1 MPIQP
6 TTPQAPTPNV
16 GGFVTAARAKGVPDT
31 QIYSYLQGK
40 GYMTPPAQT
49 AKPAFTPAG
58 VPALTSDRT
67 SHLSDIGDQASSGA
81 NTFMDGVKEATPHGD
96 LNPLNLVEGVG
107 KILGGAAGVVTS
119 PLAPAI
125 KPVSNI
131 VHDIGN
137 KVADTPLLQA
147 YGKDTASLPADE
159 QTAPE
164 RVAGTIANYANAAG
178 TVAGGEETIRNL
190 PDTIAKVKS
199 GINTVKTGV
208 ADATQSVKNS
218 LTPDPA
224 LAKTQSKTQAAVNS
238 AAADWQKPAT
248 INKPGFA
255 KPKAILANSPDTPK
269 FLAEQGLNP
278 SAHIEDGKYNTSD
291 TAEALR
297 NTAAKMSNDTLRPSL
312 QMADYTTPKTPVTDI
327 LKQTEKN
334 IEADKELTDGEKEV
348 AKNNAAKEAAAL
360 QKNNPNGMS
369 LTDMHDSKIT
379 YAGKGGYS
387 PIKDPAADVK
397 AASNRAM
404 ASAFQKTVEDKA
416 PASVPVKPF
425 NQYLS
430 KYFKGA
436 DYLDSLNGKTA
447 PVTVGQQIAR
457 GAAKYGGAMVGA
469 KFGGGVVSEFA
480 GYQIGKALE
489 HAAENL
495 TNPMRASYLRNLEVT
510 NPQAFTRVKAYLEK
524 QSSGNTD
531 IPRLPS
537 PSFTP
542 LGPDT
547 TPVVKPSV
555 APHAATGGYP
565 LPRDPK
571 TGKVMRVY
579 TSEPKGK

>member
-1 MPIQP
+1 MPNQTI
-6 TTPQAPTPNV
+6 PQAAPTPNV
-16 GGFVTAARAKGVPDT
+16 GGFITAARAKGVPDT
-31 QIYSYLQGK
+31 QIYSYLKTK
-40 GYMTPPAQT
+40 GVIKPAQT
-49 AKPAFTPAG
+49 TTQTKPQTTPGTPA
-58 VPALTSDRT
+58 LSNDQM
-67 SHLSDIGDQASSGA
+67 SHVSDIGAQASSGA

-96 LNPLNLVEGVG
+96 SNPLNLVEGVS
-107 KILGGAAGVVTS
+107 KILGGVASVVTS
-119 PLAPAI
+119 PLAPVL

-131 VHDIGN
+131 VHDIGD

-178 TVAGGEETIRNL
+178 TVAGAEGTVTGL
-190 PDTIAKVKS
+190 PETIAKVKS
-199 GINTVKTGV
+199 GIDTVKSNIKPPEPPGG
-208 ADATQSVKNS
+208 AA
-218 LTPDPA
+218 
-224 LAKTQSKTQAAVNS
+224 AKVQAKTQAAVNS

-248 INKPGFA
+248 INKPGYA
-255 KPKAILANSPDTPK
+255 KPKAILSQSPETPK

-312 QMADYTTPKTPVTDI
+312 QMADYTTAKTPVTDI
-327 LKQTEKN
+327 LKQTQKN
-334 IEADKELTDGEKEV
+334 IESDKELTAGEKES
-348 AKNNAAKEAAAL
+348 AINNASREATAL
-360 QKNNPNGMS
+360 QKNHPNGMS

-416 PASVPVKPF
+416 PESVPVKPF

-430 KYFKGA
+430 KYFIGA
-436 DYLDSLNGKTA
+436 DYLDSLNRKTA
-447 PVTVGQQIAR
+447 PVTLGQQIAR
-457 GAAKYGGAMVGA
+457 GAAKYGGAVVGA

-510 NPQAFTRVKAYLEK
+510 NPEAFTRVKAYLDR
-524 QSSGNTD
+524 QSSGNTGT
-531 IPRLPS
+531 PRLNAPS
-537 PSFTP
+537 STQLPAPSEE
-542 LGPDT
+542 
-547 TPVVKPSV
+547 SQ
-555 APHAATGGYP
+555 
-565 LPRDPK
+565 
-571 TGKVMRVY
+571 MRGRAIQIQN
-579 TSEPKGK
+579 EK